1 MKTFT
6 NTHTLLY
13 HTNNSISIPLR
24 YSIIEGTTWF
34 IGKDV
39 AAICG
44 YKDTWRAIKYHV
56 SPENIDHT
64 TLNSRKLIIINY
76 AGFKEIDPTE
86 EHLNWFINHLSEA
99 STPTDAPTVF
109 THPQFGEIRTLLI
122 NDEPWFVGKD
132 VCQAFG
138 DTNYRRS
145 LSSVDEDDKGVSQ
158 IATPGGKQ
166 NMTIINESGLYTL
179 LFQMQPQKAK
189 GVSQNDTLIEER
201 IQKLHDFKRWV
212 TAEVLPSIRKTGGY
226 VNPSQSDL
234 FLDTYLPFA
243 DQNTRLLFK
252 TTLDTIQQ
260 QNYTIQQQNYTIS
273 HQEDIIRNLTSDIPL
288 ADKRQILNRIVRF
301 GGSPHTR
308 WPFLYREF
316 DNKFHMNTKVQLEHY
331 NETHKPKLQN
341 RLDYIEH
348 IGMFNDLAE
357 IACVIFGPDIEKLSA
372 QYYEICK

>member
-1 MKTFT
+1 LGYSNTSKAIITHVADEDKIIKMLPNSQNGKT
-6 NTHTLLY
+6 
-13 HTNNSISIPLR
+13 
-24 YSIIEGTTWF
+24 
-34 IGKDV
+34 
-39 AAICG
+39 
-44 YKDTWRAIKYHV
+44 
-56 SPENIDHT
+56 
-64 TLNSRKLIIINY
+64 
-76 AGFKEIDPTE
+76 
-86 EHLNWFINHLSEA
+86 
-99 STPTDAPTVF
+99 
-109 THPQFGEIRTLLI
+109 
-122 NDEPWFVGKD
+122 VGK
-132 VCQAFG
+132 
-138 DTNYRRS
+138 TY
-145 LSSVDEDDKGVSQ
+145 
-158 IATPGGKQ
+158 
-166 NMTIINESGLYTL
+166 IINESGLYSL
-179 LFQMQPQKAK
+179 ILSSKLPSAK
-189 GVSQNDTLIEER
+189 E
-201 IQKLHDFKRWV
+201 FKHWV

-243 DQNTRLLFK
+243 VQNTRLLFK

-260 QNYTIQQQNYTIS
+260 QNNTIQQQNHTIS

>member
-13 HTNNSISIPLR
+13 HTNDSISIPLR

-56 SPENIDHT
+56 SPENTDHT
-64 TLNSRKLIIINY
+64 IFNSRKLIIINY

-99 STPTDAPTVF
+99 STPTESPTIF
-109 THPQFGEIRTLLI
+109 THPQFGELRTVEI
-122 NDEPWFVGKD
+122 DGVVWFVGKD
-132 VCQAFG
+132 VAEALG
-138 DTNYRRS
+138 YSNTS
-145 LSSVDEDDKGVSQ
+145 KAIITHVADEDKIIKMLPNSQ
-158 IATPGGKQ
+158 NGK
-166 NMTIINESGLYTL
+166 TVGKTYIINESGLYSL
-179 LFQMQPQKAK
+179 ILSSKLPSAK
-189 GVSQNDTLIEER
+189 
-201 IQKLHDFKRWV
+201 DFKHWV
-212 TAEVLPSIRKTGGY
+212 TSEVLPSIRKTGGY

-260 QNYTIQQQNYTIS
+260 QNNTIQQQNHTIS

-331 NETHKPKLQN
+331 NETHRPKLQN

>member
-13 HTNNSISIPLR
+13 HTNDSISIPLR

-56 SPENIDHT
+56 SPENTDHT
-64 TLNSRKLIIINY
+64 IFNSRKLIIINY

-86 EHLNWFINHLSEA
+86 EHLNWFVNHLSEA
-99 STPTDAPTVF
+99 DSPTEAPKVF
-109 THPQFGEIRTLLI
+109 THPQFGTVRTVEISG
-122 NDEPWFVGKD
+122 EPWFVGKD
-132 VCQAFG
+132 VAEALG
-138 DTNYRRS
+138 YGKGKSLANAVARHVDTEDRS
-145 LSSVDEDDKGVSQ
+145 VTEMMTE
-158 IATPGGKQ
+158 AGKR
-166 NMTIINESGLYTL
+166 NFTIINESGLYSL
-179 LFQMQPQKAK
+179 ILSSKLPSAK
-189 GVSQNDTLIEER
+189 E
-201 IQKLHDFKRWV
+201 FKHWV
-212 TAEVLPSIRKTGGY
+212 TSEVLPSIRKTGGY

-260 QNYTIQQQNYTIS
+260 QNNTIQQQNHTIS

-301 GGSPHTR
+301 GGNPHTR

>member
-1 MKTFT
+1 MKIKCTFHIAIAFILIQLT
-6 NTHTLLY
+6 DEFSIAFAYGICEKNPYVRILYVTFAILSLLTMIY
-13 HTNNSISIPLR
+13 LYTKYIIRIQMQDLFLGMPLPKKKWCITAVLMPVLICLF
-24 YSIIEGTTWF
+24 YIFFTKGTFEKGNLTYKEII
-34 IGKDV
+34 DV
-39 AAICG
+39 AEALGYSNTKDAIA
-44 YKDTWRAIKYHV
+44 THV
-56 SPENIDHT
+56 ASEDKKLIQRSEIT
-64 TLNSRKLIIINY
+64 TL
-76 AGFKEIDPTE
+76 EIP
-86 EHLNWFINHLSEA
+86 NR
-99 STPTDAPTVF
+99 
-109 THPQFGEIRTLLI
+109 G
-122 NDEPWFVGKD
+122 
-132 VCQAFG
+132 
-138 DTNYRRS
+138 
-145 LSSVDEDDKGVSQ
+145 
-158 IATPGGKQ
+158 
-166 NMTIINESGLYTL
+166 MTIINESGLYAL
-179 LFQMQPQKAK
+179 ILSSKLPSAK
-189 GVSQNDTLIEER
+189 E
-201 IQKLHDFKRWV
+201 FKHWV

-260 QNYTIQQQNYTIS
+260 QNNTIQQQNHTIS

>member
-13 HTNNSISIPLR
+13 HTNDSISIPLR

-56 SPENIDHT
+56 SPENTDHT
-64 TLNSRKLIIINY
+64 IFNSRRLIIISY

-86 EHLNWFINHLSEA
+86 EHLNWFVNHLPEA
-99 STPTDAPTVF
+99 STSTETPTVF
-109 THPQFGEIRTLLI
+109 NHPEFGELRTVEI
-122 NDEPWFVGKD
+122 SGEPWFVGKD
-132 VCQAFG
+132 VATALGYSDTFG
-138 DTNYRRS
+138 A
-145 LSSVDEDDKGVSQ
+145 LKKHVDAAD
-158 IATPGGKQ
+158 KQ
-166 NMTIINESGLYTL
+166 NCQNDSFDTPRGMTIINESGLYAL
-179 LFQMQPQKAK
+179 ILSSKLPSAK
-189 GVSQNDTLIEER
+189 E
-201 IQKLHDFKRWV
+201 FKHWV

-260 QNYTIQQQNYTIS
+260 QNNTIQQQNHTIS

>member
-13 HTNNSISIPLR
+13 HTNDSISIPLR

-56 SPENIDHT
+56 SPENTDHT
-64 TLNSRKLIIINY
+64 IFNSRKLIIINY

-99 STPTDAPTVF
+99 DLPTEVPTVF
-109 THPQFGEIRTLLI
+109 NHPEFGELRTVEI
-122 NDEPWFVGKD
+122 DGVVWFVGKD
-132 VCQAFG
+132 VAEALG
-138 DTNYRRS
+138 YSKSRNAIAAH
-145 LSSVDEDDKGVSQ
+145 VDEEDKTHAPIQGGCSTGVQ
-158 IATPGGKQ
+158 D
-166 NMTIINESGLYTL
+166 TIVINESGLYAL
-179 LFQMQPQKAK
+179 ILSSKLPSAK
-189 GVSQNDTLIEER
+189 E
-201 IQKLHDFKRWV
+201 FKHWV
-212 TAEVLPSIRKTGGY
+212 TSEVLPSIRKTGGY

-260 QNYTIQQQNYTIS
+260 QNNTIQQQNHTIS

>member
-13 HTNNSISIPLR
+13 HTNDSISIPLR

-44 YKDTWRAIKYHV
+44 YKDTWRAIKNHV
-56 SPENIDHT
+56 SPENTDYTIF
-64 TLNSRKLIIINY
+64 NSRKLIIINY

-86 EHLNWFINHLSEA
+86 EHLNWFINHLPEVSA
-99 STPTDAPTVF
+99 STDTPTVF
-109 THPQFGEIRTLLI
+109 THPQFGEIRTI
-122 NDEPWFVGKD
+122 EISGEPWFVGKD
-132 VCQAFG
+132 VATALG
-138 DTNYRRS
+138 YAKTENAIARH
-145 LSSVDEDDKGVSQ
+145 VDKEDKTLTPLQGGCSTGV
-158 IATPGGKQ
+158 Q
-166 NMTIINESGLYTL
+166 NTTIINESGLYSL
-179 LFQMQPQKAK
+179 ILSSKLPSAK
-189 GVSQNDTLIEER
+189 E
-201 IQKLHDFKRWV
+201 FKRWV

-260 QNYTIQQQNYTIS
+260 QNNTIQQQNHTIS

>member
-6 NTHTLLY
+6 NTYTLLY
-13 HTNNSISIPLR
+13 HTNDSISIPLR

-56 SPENIDHT
+56 SPENTDHT
-64 TLNSRKLIIINY
+64 IFNSRKLIIINY

-86 EHLNWFINHLSEA
+86 EHLNWFINHLPEV
-99 STPTDAPTVF
+99 STLTEAPTVF
-109 THPQFGEIRTLLI
+109 NHPQFGELRTVEI
-122 NDEPWFVGKD
+122 DGEPWFVGKD
-132 VCQAFG
+132 VAAALG
-138 DTNYRRS
+138 YKDTS
-145 LSSVDEDDKGVSQ
+145 DALKKHVESDDKLTRCFTDSG
-158 IATPGGKQ
+158 Q
-166 NMTIINESGLYTL
+166 NRKMYIINESGLYSL
-179 LFQMQPQKAK
+179 ILSSKLPSAK
-189 GVSQNDTLIEER
+189 E
-201 IQKLHDFKRWV
+201 FKHWV
-212 TAEVLPSIRKTGGY
+212 TSEVLPSIRKTGGY

-260 QNYTIQQQNYTIS
+260 QNNTIQQQNHTIS

>member
-13 HTNNSISIPLR
+13 HTNDSISIPLR

-44 YKDTWRAIKYHV
+44 YKDTWRTIKNHV
-56 SPENIDHT
+56 SPENTDHT
-64 TLNSRKLIIINY
+64 IFNSRKLIIINY

-86 EHLNWFINHLSEA
+86 EHLNWFVNHLSEA
-99 STPTDAPTVF
+99 DSPTEAPTVF
-109 THPQFGEIRTLLI
+109 NHPEFGELRTVEI
-122 NDEPWFVGKD
+122 DGVVWFVGKD
-132 VCQAFG
+132 VAEALGYSNTKDAITAHVASEDKKLIQ
-138 DTNYRRS
+138 RS
-145 LSSVDEDDKGVSQ
+145 EITTLEIPNRG
-158 IATPGGKQ
+158 
-166 NMTIINESGLYTL
+166 MTIINESGLYSL
-179 LFQMQPQKAK
+179 ILSSKLPSAK
-189 GVSQNDTLIEER
+189 E
-201 IQKLHDFKRWV
+201 FKHWV
-212 TAEVLPSIRKTGGY
+212 TSEVLPSIRKTGGY

-260 QNYTIQQQNYTIS
+260 QNNTIQQQNHTIS

>member
-13 HTNNSISIPLR
+13 HTNDSISIPLR

-56 SPENIDHT
+56 SPENTDHT
-64 TLNSRKLIIINY
+64 IFNSRKLIIINY

-86 EHLNWFINHLSEA
+86 EHLNCFINHLPEA
-99 STPTDAPTVF
+99 STPTEAPTVF
-109 THPQFGEIRTLLI
+109 NHPEFGELRTVEI
-122 NDEPWFVGKD
+122 DGVVWFVGKD
-132 VCQAFG
+132 VAEALG
-138 DTNYRRS
+138 YSKSRNAIAAH
-145 LSSVDEDDKGVSQ
+145 VDEEDKTHAPIQ
-158 IATPGGKQ
+158 GGCSTGIQ
-166 NMTIINESGLYTL
+166 DTIVINESGLYSL
-179 LFQMQPQKAK
+179 ILSSKLPSAK
-189 GVSQNDTLIEER
+189 E
-201 IQKLHDFKRWV
+201 FKHWV
-212 TAEVLPSIRKTGGY
+212 TSEVLPSIRKTGGY

-260 QNYTIQQQNYTIS
+260 QNNTIQQQNHTIS

>member
-13 HTNNSISIPLR
+13 HTNDSISIPLR
-24 YSIIEGTTWF
+24 YSIIEGTAWF

-56 SPENIDHT
+56 SPENTDHT
-64 TLNSRKLIIINY
+64 IFNSRKLIIINY

-86 EHLNWFINHLSEA
+86 EHLNWFINHLPEA
-99 STPTDAPTVF
+99 STPTEAPTVF
-109 THPQFGEIRTLLI
+109 NHPEFGELRTVEI
-122 NDEPWFVGKD
+122 DGVVWFVGKD
-132 VCQAFG
+132 VAEALG
-138 DTNYRRS
+138 YSKSRNAIAAH
-145 LSSVDEDDKGVSQ
+145 VDEEDKTHAPIQGGCSTGVQ
-158 IATPGGKQ
+158 D
-166 NMTIINESGLYTL
+166 TIVINESGLYAL
-179 LFQMQPQKAK
+179 ILSSKLPSAK
-189 GVSQNDTLIEER
+189 E
-201 IQKLHDFKRWV
+201 FKHWV
-212 TAEVLPSIRKTGGY
+212 TSEVLPSIRKTGGY

-234 FLDTYLPFA
+234 FLNTYLPFA

-260 QNYTIQQQNYTIS
+260 QNNTIQQQNHTIS

>member
-1 MKTFT
+1 M
-6 NTHTLLY
+6 HW
-13 HTNNSISIPLR
+13 
-24 YSIIEGTTWF
+24 G
-34 IGKDV
+34 
-39 AAICG
+39 
-44 YKDTWRAIKYHV
+44 KDTWRAIKNHV
-56 SPENIDHT
+56 SPENTDYTIF
-64 TLNSRKLIIINY
+64 NSRKLIIINY

-99 STPTDAPTVF
+99 FTPTEAPTVF
-109 THPQFGEIRTLLI
+109 NHPEFGELRTVEI
-122 NDEPWFVGKD
+122 SGEPWFVGKD
-132 VCQAFG
+132 VAEALG
-138 DTNYRRS
+138 YSNTS
-145 LSSVDEDDKGVSQ
+145 KAIITHVADEDKIIKMLPNSQ
-158 IATPGGKQ
+158 NGK
-166 NMTIINESGLYTL
+166 TVGKTYIINESGLYSL
-179 LFQMQPQKAK
+179 ILSSKLPSAK
-189 GVSQNDTLIEER
+189 E
-201 IQKLHDFKRWV
+201 FKHWV

-260 QNYTIQQQNYTIS
+260 QNNTIQQQNHTIS

>member
-13 HTNNSISIPLR
+13 HINDSISIPLR

-39 AAICG
+39 AVICG
-44 YKDTWRAIKYHV
+44 YKDTWRAIKNHV
-56 SPENIDHT
+56 SPENTDYTIF
-64 TLNSRKLIIINY
+64 NSRKLIIINY

-86 EHLNWFINHLSEA
+86 EHLNWFINHLPEA
-99 STPTDAPTVF
+99 DSPTEAPTVF
-109 THPQFGEIRTLLI
+109 THPQFGTVRTVEISG
-122 NDEPWFVGKD
+122 EPWFVGKD
-132 VCQAFG
+132 VAAALGYANPSNAVSVHVDKEDKTSYLIQVSG
-138 DTNYRRS
+138 SNYKANTA
-145 LSSVDEDDKGVSQ
+145 L
-158 IATPGGKQ
+158 
-166 NMTIINESGLYTL
+166 INESGLYAL
-179 LFQMQPQKAK
+179 ILSSKLPSAK
-189 GVSQNDTLIEER
+189 
-201 IQKLHDFKRWV
+201 DFKHWV

-234 FLDTYLPFA
+234 FLNTYLPFA

-260 QNYTIQQQNYTIS
+260 QNNTIQQQNHTIS

>member
-13 HTNNSISIPLR
+13 HINDSISIPLR

-56 SPENIDHT
+56 SPENTDHT
-64 TLNSRKLIIINY
+64 IFNSRKLIIINY

-99 STPTDAPTVF
+99 DSPTESPTVF
-109 THPQFGEIRTLLI
+109 NHPQFGNLRTVEI
-122 NDEPWFVGKD
+122 NGQPYFVGKD
-132 VCQAFG
+132 VAEALGYKDTINALKSHVDKEDKIMGCQNTTPSIT
-138 DTNYRRS
+138 DS
-145 LSSVDEDDKGVSQ
+145 LGRIQ
-158 IATPGGKQ
+158 YPTW
-166 NMTIINESGLYTL
+166 INESGLYAL
-179 LFQMQPQKAK
+179 ILSSKLPSAK
-189 GVSQNDTLIEER
+189 E
-201 IQKLHDFKRWV
+201 FKHWV
-212 TAEVLPSIRKTGGY
+212 TSEVLPSIRKTGGY

-260 QNYTIQQQNYTIS
+260 QNNTIQQQNHTIS

>member
-13 HTNNSISIPLR
+13 HINDSISIPLR

-56 SPENIDHT
+56 SPENTDHT
-64 TLNSRKLIIINY
+64 IFNSRKLIIINY

-99 STPTDAPTVF
+99 DSPTEAPTVF
-109 THPQFGEIRTLLI
+109 NHPEFGELRIVEI
-122 NDEPWFVGKD
+122 SGEPWFVGKD
-132 VCQAFG
+132 VAEALGYTNPSKAFR
-138 DTNYRRS
+138 DHIA
-145 LSSVDEDDKGVSQ
+145 EEDKGVTKCY
-158 IATPGGKQ
+158 TPGGAQ
-166 NMTIINESGLYTL
+166 QMTIINESGLYSL
-179 LFQMQPQKAK
+179 ILSSKLPSAK
-189 GVSQNDTLIEER
+189 E
-201 IQKLHDFKRWV
+201 FKHWV
-212 TAEVLPSIRKTGGY
+212 TSEVLPSIRKTGGY

-260 QNYTIQQQNYTIS
+260 QNNTIQQQNHTIS

-301 GGSPHTR
+301 GGNPHAR

>member
-13 HTNNSISIPLR
+13 HINDSISIPLR
-24 YSIIEGTTWF
+24 YSMIEGTTWF

-56 SPENIDHT
+56 SPENTDYTIF
-64 TLNSRKLIIINY
+64 NSRKLIIINY
-76 AGFKEIDPTE
+76 AGFKEIDSTE
-86 EHLNWFINHLSEA
+86 GHLNWFLKETKSD
-99 STPTDAPTVF
+99 SPTVF
-109 THPQFGEIRTLLI
+109 NHPEFGTVRIIEVSGK
-122 NDEPWFVGKD
+122 PWFVGKD
-132 VCQAFG
+132 VAAALGYANPTKAAREKVCQ
-138 DTNYRRS
+138 
-145 LSSVDEDDKGVSQ
+145 EDRGVSK
-158 IATPGGKQ
+158 IDTPSGAQ
-166 NMTIINESGLYTL
+166 QMTIINESGLYSL
-179 LFQMQPQKAK
+179 ILSSKLPSAK
-189 GVSQNDTLIEER
+189 E
-201 IQKLHDFKRWV
+201 FKHWV

-260 QNYTIQQQNYTIS
+260 QNNTIQQQNHTIS

-357 IACVIFGPDIEKLSA
+357 IACVIFGPDIEKLST

>member
-1 MKTFT
+1 MF
-6 NTHTLLY
+6 N
-13 HTNNSISIPLR
+13 
-24 YSIIEGTTWF
+24 
-34 IGKDV
+34 
-39 AAICG
+39 
-44 YKDTWRAIKYHV
+44 
-56 SPENIDHT
+56 
-64 TLNSRKLIIINY
+64 
-76 AGFKEIDPTE
+76 
-86 EHLNWFINHLSEA
+86 
-99 STPTDAPTVF
+99 
-109 THPQFGEIRTLLI
+109 HPQFGTVRTVEID
-122 NDEPWFVGKD
+122 NEVWFVGKD
-132 VCQAFG
+132 VAEALG
-138 DTNYRRS
+138 YSDPRS
-145 LSSVDEDDKGVSQ
+145 AISKKIENEDRGVAKM
-158 IATPGGKQ
+158 ATPSGTQ
-166 NMTIINESGLYTL
+166 QMTIINESGLYSL
-179 LFQMQPQKAK
+179 ILSSKLPSAK
-189 GVSQNDTLIEER
+189 
-201 IQKLHDFKRWV
+201 DFKHWV
-212 TAEVLPSIRKTGGY
+212 TSEVLPSIRKTGGY

-260 QNYTIQQQNYTIS
+260 QNNTIQQQNHTIS

>member
-13 HTNNSISIPLR
+13 HTNDSISIPLR

-56 SPENIDHT
+56 SPENTDHT
-64 TLNSRKLIIINY
+64 IFNSRKLIIINY

-86 EHLNWFINHLSEA
+86 EHLNWFINHLPEA
-99 STPTDAPTVF
+99 STSTETPTVF
-109 THPQFGEIRTLLI
+109 NHPEFGELRTVEI
-122 NDEPWFVGKD
+122 DGVVWFVGKD
-132 VCQAFG
+132 VAEALG
-138 DTNYRRS
+138 YSKSRNAIAAH
-145 LSSVDEDDKGVSQ
+145 VDEEDKTHAPIQ
-158 IATPGGKQ
+158 GGCSTGIQ
-166 NMTIINESGLYTL
+166 DTIVINESGLYAL
-179 LFQMQPQKAK
+179 ILSSKLPSAK
-189 GVSQNDTLIEER
+189 E
-201 IQKLHDFKRWV
+201 FKHWV

-260 QNYTIQQQNYTIS
+260 QNNTIQQQNHTIS

>member
-1 MKTFT
+1 MKSFT

-13 HTNNSISIPLR
+13 HTNDSISIPLR

-64 TLNSRKLIIINY
+64 ILNSRKLIIINY

-86 EHLNWFINHLSEA
+86 EHLNWFINHLSEVD
-99 STPTDAPTVF
+99 SPTETPTVF
-109 THPQFGEIRTLLI
+109 SHPQFGTVRTIEISG
-122 NDEPWFVGKD
+122 EPWFVGKD
-132 VCQAFG
+132 VATALGYANPSNAVSVHVDKEDKTSYLIQVSG
-138 DTNYRRS
+138 SNYKANTA
-145 LSSVDEDDKGVSQ
+145 L
-158 IATPGGKQ
+158 
-166 NMTIINESGLYTL
+166 INESGLYAL
-179 LFQMQPQKAK
+179 I
-189 GVSQNDTLIEER
+189 VSS
-201 IQKLHDFKRWV
+201 KLPSSKEFKHWV

-234 FLDTYLPFA
+234 FIDTYLPFA

-260 QNYTIQQQNYTIS
+260 QNRTIS

>member
-13 HTNNSISIPLR
+13 HINDSISIPLR

-56 SPENIDHT
+56 SPENTDHT
-64 TLNSRKLIIINY
+64 IFNSRKLIIINY

-99 STPTDAPTVF
+99 DSPTESPTVF
-109 THPQFGEIRTLLI
+109 NHPEFGELRTVEI
-122 NDEPWFVGKD
+122 DGVVWFVGKD
-132 VCQAFG
+132 VAEALG
-138 DTNYRRS
+138 YSKSRNAIAAH
-145 LSSVDEDDKGVSQ
+145 VDEEDKTHAPIQGGCSTGVQ
-158 IATPGGKQ
+158 D
-166 NMTIINESGLYTL
+166 TIVINESGLYAL
-179 LFQMQPQKAK
+179 ILSSKLPSAK
-189 GVSQNDTLIEER
+189 E
-201 IQKLHDFKRWV
+201 FKHWV
-212 TAEVLPSIRKTGGY
+212 TSEVLPSIRKTGGY

-260 QNYTIQQQNYTIS
+260 QNNTIQQQNHTIS

-301 GGSPHTR
+301 GGNPHTR

-357 IACVIFGPDIEKLSA
+357 IACVIFGPDIEKLST

>member
-13 HTNNSISIPLR
+13 HTNDSISIPLR

-56 SPENIDHT
+56 SPENTDHT
-64 TLNSRKLIIINY
+64 IFNSRKLIIINY

-86 EHLNWFINHLSEA
+86 EHLNWFINHLPEA
-99 STPTDAPTVF
+99 STPTEAPTVF
-109 THPQFGEIRTLLI
+109 NHPEFGELRTVEI
-122 NDEPWFVGKD
+122 DGVVWFVGKD
-132 VCQAFG
+132 VAEALG
-138 DTNYRRS
+138 YSKSRNAIAAH
-145 LSSVDEDDKGVSQ
+145 VDEEDKTHAPIQGGCSTGVQ
-158 IATPGGKQ
+158 D
-166 NMTIINESGLYTL
+166 TIVINESGLYAL
-179 LFQMQPQKAK
+179 ILSSKLPSAK
-189 GVSQNDTLIEER
+189 E
-201 IQKLHDFKRWV
+201 FKHWV

-260 QNYTIQQQNYTIS
+260 QNNTIQQQNHTIS

>member
-13 HTNNSISIPLR
+13 HTNDSISIPLR

-56 SPENIDHT
+56 SPENTDYTIF
-64 TLNSRKLIIINY
+64 NSRKLIIINY

-86 EHLNWFINHLSEA
+86 EHLNWFINHLPEA
-99 STPTDAPTVF
+99 STPTEAPTVF
-109 THPQFGEIRTLLI
+109 THPEFGELRTVEI
-122 NDEPWFVGKD
+122 DGVVWFVGKD
-132 VCQAFG
+132 VAEALG
-138 DTNYRRS
+138 YSKSRNAIAAH
-145 LSSVDEDDKGVSQ
+145 VDEEDKTHAPIQGGCSTGVQ
-158 IATPGGKQ
+158 D
-166 NMTIINESGLYTL
+166 TIVINESGLYAL
-179 LFQMQPQKAK
+179 ILSSKLPSAK
-189 GVSQNDTLIEER
+189 E
-201 IQKLHDFKRWV
+201 FKHWV
-212 TAEVLPSIRKTGGY
+212 TSEVLPSIRKTGGY

-260 QNYTIQQQNYTIS
+260 QNNTIQQQNHTIS

>member
-6 NTHTLLY
+6 NTYTLLY
-13 HTNNSISIPLR
+13 HTNDSISIPLR

-44 YKDTWRAIKYHV
+44 YKDTWRAIKNHV
-56 SPENIDHT
+56 SPENTDYTIF
-64 TLNSRKLIIINY
+64 NSRKLIIINY
-76 AGFKEIDPTE
+76 AGFKEIDPTK
-86 EHLNWFINHLSEA
+86 EHLNWFINRLPEA
-99 STPTDAPTVF
+99 STPTEAPTVF
-109 THPQFGEIRTLLI
+109 NHPEFGELRTVEI
-122 NDEPWFVGKD
+122 DGVVWFVGKD
-132 VCQAFG
+132 VAEALG
-138 DTNYRRS
+138 YSKSRNAIAAH
-145 LSSVDEDDKGVSQ
+145 VDEEDKTHAPIQGGCSTGVQ
-158 IATPGGKQ
+158 D
-166 NMTIINESGLYTL
+166 TIVINESGLYAL
-179 LFQMQPQKAK
+179 ILSSKLPSAK
-189 GVSQNDTLIEER
+189 E
-201 IQKLHDFKRWV
+201 FKHWV
-212 TAEVLPSIRKTGGY
+212 TSEVLPSIRKTGGY

-260 QNYTIQQQNYTIS
+260 QNNTIQQQNHTIS

>member
-13 HTNNSISIPLR
+13 HTNDSISIPLR

-56 SPENIDHT
+56 SPENTDHT
-64 TLNSRKLIIINY
+64 IFNSRKLIIINY

-99 STPTDAPTVF
+99 STSTEAPTVF
-109 THPQFGEIRTLLI
+109 THPQFGTVRTVEISG
-122 NDEPWFVGKD
+122 EPWFVGKD
-132 VCQAFG
+132 VAEALG
-138 DTNYRRS
+138 YSKSRNAIAAH
-145 LSSVDEDDKGVSQ
+145 VDEEDKTHAPIQGGCSTGVQ
-158 IATPGGKQ
+158 D
-166 NMTIINESGLYTL
+166 TIVINESGLYAL
-179 LFQMQPQKAK
+179 ILSSKLPSAK
-189 GVSQNDTLIEER
+189 E
-201 IQKLHDFKRWV
+201 FKHWV

-226 VNPSQSDL
+226 VSPSQSDL

-260 QNYTIQQQNYTIS
+260 QNNTIQQQNHTIS

>member
-13 HTNNSISIPLR
+13 HTNDSISIPLR

-56 SPENIDHT
+56 SPENTDHT
-64 TLNSRKLIIINY
+64 IFNSRKLIIINY

-86 EHLNWFINHLSEA
+86 EHLNWFINHLPEA
-99 STPTDAPTVF
+99 STSTEAPTVF
-109 THPQFGEIRTLLI
+109 NHPEFGELRTVEI
-122 NDEPWFVGKD
+122 DGVVWFVGKD
-132 VCQAFG
+132 VAEALG
-138 DTNYRRS
+138 YSNTKDA
-145 LSSVDEDDKGVSQ
+145 
-158 IATPGGKQ
+158 IATHVASEDKKLIQRSEITTLEIPNRG
-166 NMTIINESGLYTL
+166 MTIINESGLYSL
-179 LFQMQPQKAK
+179 ILSSKLPSAK
-189 GVSQNDTLIEER
+189 E
-201 IQKLHDFKRWV
+201 FKHWV

-260 QNYTIQQQNYTIS
+260 QNNTIQQQNHTIS

>member
-13 HTNNSISIPLR
+13 HTNDSISIPLR

-56 SPENIDHT
+56 SPENTDHT
-64 TLNSRKLIIINY
+64 IFNSRKLIIINY
-76 AGFKEIDPTE
+76 AGFKEIDPTK
-86 EHLNWFINHLSEA
+86 EHLNWFINRFPEA
-99 STPTDAPTVF
+99 STPTEAPTVF
-109 THPQFGEIRTLLI
+109 NHPEFGELRTVEI
-122 NDEPWFVGKD
+122 DGVVWFVGKD
-132 VCQAFG
+132 VAEALG
-138 DTNYRRS
+138 YSKSRNAIAAH
-145 LSSVDEDDKGVSQ
+145 VDEEDKTHAPIQGGCSTGVQ
-158 IATPGGKQ
+158 D
-166 NMTIINESGLYTL
+166 TIVINESGLYSL
-179 LFQMQPQKAK
+179 ILSSKLPSAK
-189 GVSQNDTLIEER
+189 E
-201 IQKLHDFKRWV
+201 FKHWV

-260 QNYTIQQQNYTIS
+260 QNNTIQQQNHTIS

>member
-13 HTNNSISIPLR
+13 HTNDSISIPLR

-56 SPENIDHT
+56 SPENTDHT
-64 TLNSRKLIIINY
+64 IFNSRKFIIINY

-99 STPTDAPTVF
+99 STPTEAPTVF
-109 THPQFGEIRTLLI
+109 NHPEFGELRTVEI
-122 NDEPWFVGKD
+122 SGEPWFVGKD
-132 VCQAFG
+132 VATALGYSDTFG
-138 DTNYRRS
+138 ALKKHVDTA
-145 LSSVDEDDKGVSQ
+145 D
-158 IATPGGKQ
+158 KQ
-166 NMTIINESGLYTL
+166 NCQNDSFDTPRGMTIINESGLYSL
-179 LFQMQPQKAK
+179 ILSSKLPSAK
-189 GVSQNDTLIEER
+189 E
-201 IQKLHDFKRWV
+201 FKHWV

-234 FLDTYLPFA
+234 FLNTYLPFA

-260 QNYTIQQQNYTIS
+260 QNNTIQQQNHTIS

-301 GGSPHTR
+301 GGNPHTR

>member
-6 NTHTLLY
+6 NTHILLY
-13 HTNNSISIPLR
+13 HTNDSISIPLR

-34 IGKDV
+34 VGKDV

-56 SPENIDHT
+56 SPENTDHT
-64 TLNSRKLIIINY
+64 IFNSRKLIIINY

-99 STPTDAPTVF
+99 FTPTEAPTVF
-109 THPQFGEIRTLLI
+109 NHPEFGELRTVEI
-122 NDEPWFVGKD
+122 SGEPWFVGKD
-132 VCQAFG
+132 VAEALG
-138 DTNYRRS
+138 YSNTS
-145 LSSVDEDDKGVSQ
+145 KAIITHVADEDKIIKMLPNSQ
-158 IATPGGKQ
+158 NGK
-166 NMTIINESGLYTL
+166 TVGKTYIINESGLYSL
-179 LFQMQPQKAK
+179 ILSSKLPSAK
-189 GVSQNDTLIEER
+189 E
-201 IQKLHDFKRWV
+201 FKHWV

-260 QNYTIQQQNYTIS
+260 QNNTIQQQNHTIS

>member
-13 HTNNSISIPLR
+13 HTNDSISIPLR

-44 YKDTWRAIKYHV
+44 YKDTWRAIKNHV
-56 SPENIDHT
+56 SPENTDYTIF
-64 TLNSRKLIIINY
+64 NSRKLIIINY

-86 EHLNWFINHLSEA
+86 EHLNWFINHLPEVSA
-99 STPTDAPTVF
+99 STEAPTVF
-109 THPQFGEIRTLLI
+109 NHPQFGEIRTI
-122 NDEPWFVGKD
+122 EISGEPWFVGKD
-132 VCQAFG
+132 VATALG
-138 DTNYRRS
+138 YAKTENAIARH
-145 LSSVDEDDKGVSQ
+145 VDKEDKTLTPLQGGCSTGV
-158 IATPGGKQ
+158 Q
-166 NMTIINESGLYTL
+166 NTTIINESGLYSL
-179 LFQMQPQKAK
+179 ILSSKLPSAK
-189 GVSQNDTLIEER
+189 E
-201 IQKLHDFKRWV
+201 FKRWV

-260 QNYTIQQQNYTIS
+260 QNNTIQQQNHTIS

>member
-13 HTNNSISIPLR
+13 HTNDSISIPLR

-56 SPENIDHT
+56 SPENTDHT
-64 TLNSRKLIIINY
+64 IFNSRKLIIINY

-86 EHLNWFINHLSEA
+86 EHLNWFVNHLSEA
-99 STPTDAPTVF
+99 STSTETPTVF
-109 THPQFGEIRTLLI
+109 NHPQFGELRTVEI
-122 NDEPWFVGKD
+122 DGVVWFVGKD
-132 VCQAFG
+132 VAAALG
-138 DTNYRRS
+138 YKKPENAIANHVS
-145 LSSVDEDDKGVSQ
+145 DEDKTSTLIQGSGSNYKSK
-158 IATPGGKQ
+158 A
-166 NMTIINESGLYTL
+166 TIINESGLYSL
-179 LFQMQPQKAK
+179 ILSSKLPSAK
-189 GVSQNDTLIEER
+189 E
-201 IQKLHDFKRWV
+201 FKHWV

-260 QNYTIQQQNYTIS
+260 QNNTIQQQNHTIS